1 MVKLPINFLI
11 SDTLSGIPG
20 LRSQTRRDEIV
31 ENLGI
36 TECGGR
42 RGNYNPGVARGG
54 ESKSVEAQQ
63 EEARDTSRKAR
74 RRLTAEEATAAR
86 EKENLR
92 LARERVVQQ
101 MEHSSNPRHRKLM
114 QDALADLD
122 EKLQKFQG

>member
-1 MVKLPINFLI
+1 
-11 SDTLSGIPG
+11 
-20 LRSQTRRDEIV
+20 
-31 ENLGI
+31 
-36 TECGGR
+36 
-42 RGNYNPGVARGG
+42 VARGW

-63 EEARDTSRKAR
+63 EEARDTRRTPRRK
-74 RRLTAEEATAAR
+74 LTAEEAAAAR

-92 LARERVVQQ
+92 LAREQVVQQ